1 MLRFIKLSS
10 LAIALSVS
18 FGCTK
23 KAEVTSVSMQMP
35 DWNKLTQKNGKTGAL
50 SIVKVVDRVMIN
62 ISGPDIPTPIVY
74 IWQLDRDNLSS
85 EVIPTPPAEFELTVP
100 RGSSRLI
107 QVLTL
112 IQDYNTATQNKEG
125 EMVFYYGDV
134 TKNLVNAVEPV
145 NIALAV
151 ASNSTGEGSI
161 SGRYFNADGST
172 PTGVVNMYFAPPGK
186 NPMIVER
193 TSIFSGYFNFFLLP
207 DVPFTYR
214 LENGAVLFNSITTA
228 SFATGLGGRAIHVS
242 VPQGYREYGGG
253 GSRSF
258 VSPRGKILGFFGPG
272 AGLTTREMCFP
283 TSVVAI
289 SGFYDAAVSGDPIYW
304 NFNSANQADAR
315 VITGGTA
322 SSGGL
327 CAGGGTFGTQ
337 ILSLNTNRLI
347 YGDSP
352 LPMRGPFQEFTQGSY
367 SSFLNV
373 TQTGATQLLVD
384 WEYLPGVVGSS
395 VDGVGIFYRVFGVNE
410 NLDDEWHDSAPCNK
424 LSEYGY
430 SEITR
435 VAAGSGPVSAYTWNT
450 TASVISS
457 RNAGRLKTLIC
468 PYANARSGY
477 YDFAVTHYNSGG
489 YTPSATQIM
498 AKSLTEPSTT
508 YSAAT
513 PHRVA
518 RETCTAIQVR
528 MADFSGKPAPRA
540 ESLDTMTVNVD
551 VGGAMALLFEDAN
564 CTQPM
569 GGVSSLD
576 YGLHHGFE
584 TVIFVRGDLS
594 QTTDYQLTI
603 SDVTAGGTPL
613 PSLTHHIR
621 PVTPAP
627 VTHLLAMAAT
637 NVVRWQCYPY
647 TISSG
652 VLDGMALVANS
663 PISAVSISL
672 PNTAGLE
679 WYYDSNCMTHAS
691 PGTFIDINSSM
702 TKRYFRYTAPSNSMS
717 LTPSGDTG
725 GLTRL
730 GPTLQATDPAAP
742 TRLRLEGIGS
752 TYSSSS
758 SCVPIRLVAFNQL
771 GQVSPTGSPQ
781 NISVSFSNVPMAG
794 EGLFSDSSC
803 TPGNEVST
811 VSLNLGQAIS
821 TTPLYFRWNI
831 TGPLSILGTGGT
843 LPFETLTTEV
853 QP

>member
-23 KAEVTSVSMQMP
+23 KAEVTSVNMQMP
-35 DWNKLTQKNGKTGAL
+35 DWSKLTQKNGKTGAL

-112 IQDYNTATQNKEG
+112 IQDYNMATQDKEG

-214 LENGAVLFNSITTA
+214 LENGTVLFSSITTA
-228 SFATGLGGRAIHVS
+228 SFATGLGGRAMNVS

-322 SSGGL
+322 DSGGL

-337 ILSLNTNRLI
+337 ILSLNANRLI

-384 WEYLPGVVGSS
+384 WEYLPGVVGNS

-450 TASVISS
+450 SASVISS
-457 RNAGRLKTLIC
+457 RNAGRLKTLVC
-468 PYANARSGY
+468 PYTNARSGY
-477 YDFAVTHYNSGG
+477 YDFAVTHYNSSG

-498 AKSLTEPSTT
+498 ATSLTEPSAT

-518 RETCTAIQVR
+518 RQTCTAIRVR

-540 ESLDTMTVNVD
+540 ESSGTMTVNVD
-551 VGGAMALLFEDAN
+551 VGGAMASLFEDPN
-564 CTQPM
+564 CTMPM
-569 GGVSSLD
+569 GGAFDWNYS
-576 YGLHHGFE
+576 LHHEFE
-584 TVIFVRGDLS
+584 TVIYIRGDLS

-603 SDVTAGGTPL
+603 SDVTPGGTPL

-621 PVTPAP
+621 PVTPATA
-627 VTHLLAMAAT
+627 THLVAMAAT

-652 VLDGMALVANS
+652 VLDGGALVANS
-663 PISAVSISL
+663 PPTSLSITLNST
-672 PNTAGLE
+672 PGLD
-679 WYYDSNCMTHAS
+679 WYSDSNCSTYES
-691 PGTFIDINSSM
+691 PSTFIDITSTM
-702 TKRYFRYTAPSNSMS
+702 TKRYFRYSAVTNSVALTPVSNIAGLSMS
-717 LTPSGDTG
+717 GPS
-725 GLTRL
+725 
-730 GPTLQATDPAAP
+730 PAATDPAAP

-752 TYSSSS
+752 PYNS
-758 SCVPIRLVAFNQL
+758 SCVPVRLVAFNQMS
-771 GQVSPTGSPQ
+771 QVSPTGSPQ
-781 NISVSFSNVPMAG
+781 NVSVSFSNDPMAG
-794 EGLFSDSSC
+794 EGLFSDPSC
-803 TPGNEVST
+803 TPGTEVST
-811 VSLNLGQAIS
+811 VSLTSGQAIS
-821 TTPLYFRWNI
+821 NTPLYFRWNA

-843 LPFETLTTEV
+843 LPFETLTTDV
-853 QP
+853 QL